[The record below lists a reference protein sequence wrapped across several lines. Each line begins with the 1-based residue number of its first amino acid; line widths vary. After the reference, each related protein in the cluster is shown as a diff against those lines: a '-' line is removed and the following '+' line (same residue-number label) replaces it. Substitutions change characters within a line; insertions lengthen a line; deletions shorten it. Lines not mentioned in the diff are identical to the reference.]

1 MTEFTSLLIFLV
13 VGGIGF
19 LFLIFSLIVGDVFEA
34 FDLDLG
40 FDADSGDGHFG
51 VLDSR
56 VVSVFLT
63 ALGGLGAI
71 GIQFGVGFL
80 MSVLLGL
87 AGGVVFGGMVFAFG
101 YLLYSQQSSSS
112 VSERDLIGR
121 TAKVVVGILPGSVGQ
136 ISCTVGEE
144 KVEKLARTR
153 DGEKIDAGTMVLIE
167 DVAGDSFVVSTMEE
181 AGYSLFS
188 EKD

>member
-13 VGGIGF
+13 VGSLGF
-19 LFLIFSLIVGDVFEA
+19 LFLVFSLVIGDIFEA

-40 FDADSGDGHFG
+40 FESDSGDGHFG

-56 VVSVFLT
+56 VLSVFLT

-71 GIQFGVGFL
+71 GIQFGLGFVL
-80 MSVLLGL
+80 SVLLGL
-87 AGGVVFGGMVFAFG
+87 AGGVVFGGVVFAFG

-153 DGEKIDAGTMVLIE
+153 DGEKIEAGAIVLIE
-167 DVAGDSFVVSTMEE
+167 DVTGDSFIVSTMEGT
-181 AGYSLFS
+181 GYSLFS
-188 EKD
+188 ESD

>member
-1 MTEFTSLLIFLV
+1 MTELTSLLIFLI

-19 LFLIFSLIVGDVFEA
+19 LFLIFSLIVGDIFEA

-40 FDADSGDGHFG
+40 FDADGGDGHFG

-56 VVSVFLT
+56 VISVFLT

-71 GIQFGVGFL
+71 GIQFGLGLFISL
-80 MSVLLGL
+80 GMGLLGGL
-87 AGGVVFGGMVFAFG
+87 VFGAMVFGFG

-121 TAKVVVGILPGSVGQ
+121 TAKVIVGIQPGSIGQ

-153 DGEKIDAGTMVLIE
+153 DDEKIDAGTMVLIE
-167 DVAGDSFVVSTMEE
+167 DVTGDSFIVSKMEDP
-181 AGYSLFS
+181 GFSLFG
-188 EKD
+188 ETD

>member
-1 MTEFTSLLIFLV
+1 MTEFASLLIFLV

-19 LFLIFSLIVGDVFEA
+19 LFLMISFIAGDIFEA

-40 FDADSGDGHFG
+40 LDTDGGDGHFG

-56 VVSVFLT
+56 VLSVFLT
-63 ALGGLGAI
+63 ALGGIGAI
-71 GIQFGVGFL
+71 GIQFGLGFL

-87 AGGVVFGGMVFAFG
+87 AGGAIFGAMVFGFG
-101 YLLYSQQSSSS
+101 YLLHSQQSSSS

-121 TAKVVVGILPGSVGQ
+121 TAKVVVGILPGTVGQ

-153 DGEKIDAGTMVLIE
+153 DGEEIKAGAVVLIE
-167 DVAGDSFVVSTMEE
+167 DVAGDSFIVSTMEDTD
-181 AGYSLFS
+181 YPLFA
-188 EKD
+188 EID